1 MTKTVI
7 AKKVVA
13 KKVPAK
19 NVVAK
24 VATSIKSRPEPMFSM
39 PQEVKNWIDQASSRL
54 AHLTSEVERLKEE
67 NRRLKV
73 TVRSQE
79 HRIMGT
85 SQEKN

>member
-13 KKVPAK
+13 KKALAK
-19 NVVAK
+19 KAVTKA
-24 VATSIKSRPEPMFSM
+24 APSIKSRPEPMFAM

-54 AHLTSEVERLKEE
+54 AHLQSEVDRLKED
-67 NRRLKV
+67 NRRLKL

-85 SQEKN
+85 SQE

>member
-1 MTKTVI
+1 MAKTVI

-13 KKVPAK
+13 EKALAKKVAK
-19 NVVAK
+19 A
-24 VATSIKSRPEPMFSM
+24 APSIKSRPEPMFAM

-54 AHLTSEVERLKEE
+54 AHLQSEVDRLKEE

>member
-7 AKKVVA
+7 ANKSAAKKAPAKKVVQTA
-13 KKVPAK
+13 VKP
-19 NVVAK
+19 
-24 VATSIKSRPEPMFSM
+24 RPEPMFSM

-54 AHLTSEVERLKEE
+54 AHLQSEVDRLKEE

>member
-1 MTKTVI
+1 MAKTVI

-13 KKVPAK
+13 KKAPAK
-19 NVVAK
+19 KAAK
-24 VATSIKSRPEPMFSM
+24 AAPSIKSRPEPMFSM

-54 AHLTSEVERLKEE
+54 AHLQSEVDRLKED
-67 NRRLKV
+67 NRRLKL

-85 SQEKN
+85 SQE